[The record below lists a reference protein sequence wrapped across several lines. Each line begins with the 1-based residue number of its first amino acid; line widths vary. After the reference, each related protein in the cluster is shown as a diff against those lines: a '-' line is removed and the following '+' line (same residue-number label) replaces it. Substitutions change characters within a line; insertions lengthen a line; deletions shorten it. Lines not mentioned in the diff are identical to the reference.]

1 MNKDELSNSFDY
13 HDAVK
18 HMHKGNVVQYIGTIN
33 GNVFSIR
40 KPKFCMLRGIIL
52 DFVDGEP
59 VSKSYG
65 NMIYDPDFRYKLTGE
80 SVDTKTWFDTS
91 S

>member
-1 MNKDELSNSFDY
+1 MNEEELTNNLDY

-18 HMHKGNVVQYIGTIN
+18 AMHNGNVVQYTGTVN
-33 GNVFSIR
+33 GNVFNTR
-40 KPKFCMLRGIIL
+40 KFKFCMLRGVIL

-59 VSKSYG
+59 VPKSYG
-65 NMIYDPDFRYKLTGE
+65 TMVYDPDFRYKLAE
-80 SVDTKTWFDTS
+80 ENVDTKKWFDTS